1 MTTTSSYEALAAPF
15 ARTYRDTR
23 GGVELTYI
31 TAEQVVSRL
40 NEVLGPGGWSFRIV
54 EHGRDAEADELW
66 CLGELLAVVDG
77 QQTVRQ
83 QFGSARVKR
92 SGRDGKPLDLG
103 NDLKAAASDA
113 LKKCAWSLGV
123 GLYLSRKPAPAPVA
137 QRRAVRAVGAR

>member
-1 MTTTSSYEALAAPF
+1 MTTTNPYEALAAPF

-23 GGVELTYI
+23 GGVTLTYI

-40 NEVLGPGGWSFRIV
+40 NEVLGVDAWSFRV
-54 EHGRDAEADELW
+54 LEHGHDAEADEVW
-66 CLGELLAVVDG
+66 VLGELAA
-77 QQTVRQ
+77 TVGERTVTRQ

-103 NDLKAAASDA
+103 NDRKAAASDA

-123 GLYLSRKPAPAPVA
+123 GLYLSRKPAPASVA
-137 QRRAVRAVGAR
+137 QRPAVRAVVAR